1 MKERIIMKTHVRALG
16 ALSLSLGLAALAGCG
31 ASQPPRELLDA
42 RAAFAKAQSGPAH
55 NVNPDAL
62 HEAGESLKRAESS
75 FSAHADDKDTKTLAY
90 VAERRSE
97 LADVRARDSLNAQQE
112 RAAKTEYQTMSETR
126 MVEAQQQLSAT
137 DQQLQAA
144 EQQRS
149 EAEKRANDALE
160 KLGSVKLDARGVIL
174 TLPGQV
180 MFSTGK
186 SSLLPGARHRLDQV
200 AEALK
205 VAPDRK
211 VTVEGHTDST
221 GTPEKNQKLS
231 EERANRVREYLISRG
246 VPADQIQ
253 AEGYG
258 DTHPLIDNDTA
269 ANRAQNRRVEVIVE
283 RRQQQPAQQ
292 P

>member
-1 MKERIIMKTHVRALG
+1 MKTHVALG

-42 RAAFAKAQSGPAH
+42 RAAYAKAQSGPAQ

-62 HEAGESLKRAESS
+62 HEAGESLKKAEGS
-75 FSAHADDKDTKTLAY
+75 FSADADDKDTRTLAY
-90 VAERRSE
+90 IAQRKSE
-97 LADVRARDSLNAQQE
+97 LADTQARDSLNAQQE
-112 RAAKTEYQTMSETR
+112 RAAKTEFQTMSEQR
-126 MVEAQQQLSAT
+126 MVQAQQQLQAT
-137 DQQLQAA
+137 DQQLQAS

-149 EAEKRANDALE
+149 EAEQRANDALQ
-160 KLGSVKLDARGVIL
+160 KLGSVKMDIRGVIL

-186 SSLLPGARHRLDQV
+186 STILPGARHRLDQV
-200 AEALK
+200 ADALK
-205 VAPDRK
+205 LAPNRK
-211 VTVEGHTDST
+211 VMVEGHTDST

-231 EERANRVREYLISRG
+231 EERANRVRDYLISRG
-246 VPADQIQ
+246 VTGDQIQ

-258 DTHPLIDNDTA
+258 DTHPITDNNTA
-269 ANRAQNRRVEVIVE
+269 AGRAQNRRVEVIVE
-283 RRQQQPAQQ
+283 RRPQQPNQQ